1 MEDNILGRNISHERK
16 QQKMTQEQLAEFS
29 DLTVNYLSKIE
40 RGIAKKVSAESLYR
54 IAKALNV
61 SMESFFSKEE
71 PTPQE
76 LEKGPYQ
83 KQLANYF
90 SNLEADKAEAI
101 CKHLVALLKLS
112 QKK

>member
-1 MEDNILGRNISHERK
+1 MDDNTLGRNISHERK
-16 QQKMTQEQLAEFS
+16 QQNMTQEQLAEFS

-61 SMESFFSKEE
+61 SMESFFSKEG
-71 PTPQE
+71 PIPQK

-83 KQLANYF
+83 KQLANYL
-90 SNLEADKAEAI
+90 STLEVDKTEVI
-101 CKHLVALLKLS
+101 CKHLLEVLKIS
-112 QKK
+112 AK

>member
-1 MEDNILGRNISHERK
+1 MEDNILGRNISRERK
-16 QQKMTQEQLAEFS
+16 QQNMTQEQLAEFS

-54 IAKALNV
+54 IAQALNV
-61 SMESFFSKEE
+61 SIESFFSKEE
-71 PTPQE
+71 PAPQE

-90 SNLEADKAEAI
+90 STLEADKTEAI
-101 CKHLVALLKLS
+101 CKHLLEVLKIS
-112 QKK
+112 AK